1 MYMIVYIVLDKF
13 KSVRY
18 NVHVGDG
25 TMLNTNITNFRKN
38 IFSILEQTIK
48 YNEPVNIST
57 KEGNAVLISEEEY
70 NGLRETIC
78 LSSIP
83 DLREKTIEK
92 LHTPLDDCLQENEV
106 EL

>member
-38 IFSILEQTIK
+38 IFSFFEQAIK
-48 YNEPVNIST
+48 YNEAVSIST
-57 KEGNAVLISEEEY
+57 KDGNAVLISEEEY

-83 DLREKTIEK
+83 DLREKTIEG